1 MFLTRKSSRWANAS
15 SLIASRSLFGGIK
28 PENLVILKT
37 VWEKEMSGFAKY
49 CELEGVEKNFVVV
62 KAANSV
68 VASELFLRRDEILKN
83 VGSKKVTFEFTG
95 PATPSIVKSAADAE
109 LLYIVMP
116 LRAQ

>member
-49 CELEGVEKNFVVV
+49 CELEGVEKNFEVV

-83 VGSKKVTFEFTG
+83 LNKHFRARWIKGLRITSK
-95 PATPSIVKSAADAE
+95 
-109 LLYIVMP
+109 
-116 LRAQ
+116 